1 MDELI
6 KAMVVP
12 LIVYPDDIQI
22 QRQEDAEHIT
32 YVLAVNKKDMGRVI
46 GKNGRVAEALRT
58 IVSAAGSARGKS
70 VQFLIRE

>member
-12 LIVYPDDIQI
+12 LIDYPEDVQI
-22 QRQEDAEHIT
+22 QRQEDEKQIT
-32 YVLAVNKKDMGRVI
+32 YVLTVNKKDMGRVI
-46 GKNGRVAEALRT
+46 GKRGRVAGALRT
-58 IVSAAGSARGKS
+58 IVSAAGSAKGKN